1 MSTTPETPSI
11 MNIELE
17 LDIAATPEA
26 VFEGYVTELTRGPGG
41 DMPMKLEA
49 WPGGRWFRDLGN
61 NTGHLW
67 GHVQSIKPPH
77 LIELCGPLF
86 MSAPVANNVI
96 VRIEATEGG
105 AKLKFRHQCLGQITD
120 EMREGMTG
128 GWGGMLAN
136 AKATAEG

>member
-17 LDIAATPEA
+17 LDIAASPQA
-26 VFEGYVTELTRGPGG
+26 VFDGYIAELIAGPGG
-41 DMPMKLEA
+41 ATPMKIET
-49 WPGGRWFRDLGN
+49 WPGGRWFRDFGDN
-61 NTGHLW
+61 AGHLW
-67 GHVQSIKPPH
+67 AHVQSIKPPF

-96 VRIEATEGG
+96 VRIEETEGG
-105 AKLKFRHQCLGQITD
+105 SKLKFRHQCLGIIPE
-120 EMREGMTG
+120 EMRQGMTG
-128 GWGGMLAN
+128 GWGEMLAK